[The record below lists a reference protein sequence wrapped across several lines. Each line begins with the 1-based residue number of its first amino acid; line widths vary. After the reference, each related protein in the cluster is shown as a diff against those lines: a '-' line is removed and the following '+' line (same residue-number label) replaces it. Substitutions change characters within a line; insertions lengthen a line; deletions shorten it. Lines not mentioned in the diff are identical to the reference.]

1 MWSARQALHLHFP
14 PAGGRLSLDHR
25 RVTPCGV
32 PELRHDHT
40 GPAAQCVAPPFSS
53 APVPDPGREVQ
64 AGLAAR
70 QAPGQKTRLAHLG
83 VEVVSTDEVP
93 AAVTRLE
100 DAGLA
105 TFEEVEEVEEND
117 TSRCYAL
124 HDKMW
129 VLPVLA
135 CPYSMSRET
144 R

>member
-1 MWSARQALHLHFP
+1 M
-14 PAGGRLSLDHR
+14 
-25 RVTPCGV
+25 
-32 PELRHDHT
+32 
-40 GPAAQCVAPPFSS
+40 
-53 APVPDPGREVQ
+53 
-64 AGLAAR
+64 
-70 QAPGQKTRLAHLG
+70 
-83 VEVVSTDEVP
+83 STDEVP